1 MTTQECIEVIKK
13 ECLNTL
19 KIMSKKTSGWHGDNY
34 KRLHKLC
41 KEDKL
46 TKEEMEEIVKNHNIF
61 YI

>member
-1 MTTQECIEVIKK
+1 METIKK

-19 KIMSKKTSGWHGDNY
+19 KKMTKKTTGWHGDNY
-34 KRLHKLC
+34 RNLYKLC

-46 TKEEMEEIVKNHNIF
+46 SKEQMDSIVKNHNIF